1 MLMTTAS
8 IFACSLMRMRRST
21 SAVYITSTR
30 LAASQCINAVYCYT
44 RSVVCVL
51 CVFYCLLVTSVS
63 PANSAE
69 PIERVVLFYAGTAD
83 WQLMACG
90 ALYIGHSP
98 RAVVI
103 INVRWSAG
111 QGRARSHWSSRVRDV
126 RAALLS
132 RRHTGVQAS
141 AVPASR
147 HILARPD
154 RDAVLEC
161 GLVRLTE
168 PCVRLGP
175 LSPQEGVWMK
185 DDGITGQM
193 TEQSWSAGLRWD
205 SWQKR
210 QEDSWSNT
218 RQLT

>member
-8 IFACSLMRMRRST
+8 IFACSLMRMRRLT

-30 LAASQCINAVYCYT
+30 LAASLCINAVYCYT

-98 RAVVI
+98 RVVII

-111 QGRARSHWSSRVRDV
+111 QGSARSRWSSRVHDV
-126 RAALLS
+126 TYALHCCPGVIPVS
-132 RRHTGVQAS
+132 RRLL
-141 AVPASR
+141 SR

-168 PCVRLGP
+168 PCVR
-175 LSPQEGVWMK
+175 
-185 DDGITGQM
+185 
-193 TEQSWSAGLRWD
+193 
-205 SWQKR
+205 
-210 QEDSWSNT
+210 
-218 RQLT
+218 